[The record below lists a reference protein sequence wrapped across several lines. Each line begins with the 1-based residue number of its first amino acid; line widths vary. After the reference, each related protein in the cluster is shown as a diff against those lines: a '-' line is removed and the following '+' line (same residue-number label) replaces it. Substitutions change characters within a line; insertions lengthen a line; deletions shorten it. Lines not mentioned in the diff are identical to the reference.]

1 MHEDR
6 YGLALTTASHEAASA
21 YRQAADGLLAAAAGV
36 DVALRTALAADPR
49 FALAHAAQARWL
61 AARGRS
67 AEARASIDAAVALS
81 PAVTSR
87 ERGQIEVFRR
97 MLAGD
102 APGALV
108 AAREHLAG
116 FPRDALVASAC
127 TGVFG
132 LIGFSGHCDR
142 EAQHLALLDGLAP
155 HYGDDGWFLAAHAFA
170 MVETGDWPRG
180 RPVAQRAL
188 QLNPASANAAH
199 VWAHV
204 LYEAGELPAARAFLV
219 GWLAGD
225 APDAP
230 LHGHL
235 WWHVALSELAAGRYE
250 EAAGRLAM
258 QLSPALAQGLPINTF
273 TDAVS
278 LLWRLRLAGRH
289 DDASAWREALEFGRR
304 HFPKPGVFV
313 DVHLAIAAAAAGDE
327 TGFQALLGSL
337 ERADEAGALVAG
349 PVVPALARAT
359 HAAVSGDWPAAAALL
374 ERWMHE
380 IVRIGGSR
388 AQRDLFVRTIER
400 ARELRHTASAR
411 GSDNIPG

>member
-6 YGLALTTASHEAASA
+6 YGLALTTASHEAAAA
-21 YRQAADGLLAAAAGV
+21 YRRAADGLLAAAAGV
-36 DVALRTALAADPR
+36 DDVLGTALSADPR

-67 AEARASIDAAVALS
+67 AEARASIDAAVAMS
-81 PAVTSR
+81 PEVTAR

-102 APGALV
+102 APGALA
-108 AAREHLAG
+108 AARDHLAG
-116 FPRDALVASAC
+116 FPRDALVAAAC

-132 LIGFSGHCDR
+132 LIGFSGLRDR

-155 HYGDDGWFLAAHAFA
+155 HYGDDWWFLAAHAFA

-180 RPVAQRAL
+180 RPLAQRAL
-188 QLNPASANAAH
+188 QLNPANANAAH

-204 LYEAGELPAARAFLV
+204 LYEAGELPAARAFLL

-225 APDAP
+225 VRDAP

-235 WWHVALSELAAGRYE
+235 WWHVALSELAEGRHSD
-250 EAAGRLAM
+250 AAGRLAT
-258 QLSPALAQGLPINTF
+258 QLSPAVAQSLPINTF

-313 DVHLAIAAAAAGDE
+313 DVHLAIATAAAGDE
-327 TGFQALLGSL
+327 TEFQALLLSL
-337 ERADEAGALVAG
+337 ERADQAGALVAG
-349 PVVPALARAT
+349 PVVPALARAMR
-359 HAAVSGDWPAAAALL
+359 AAVDGDWPAAAALL
-374 ERWMHE
+374 GHWMYE
-380 IVRIGGSR
+380 VVRIGGSR
-388 AQRDLFVRTIER
+388 AQRDLFVRTLER
-400 ARELRHTASAR
+400 ARE
-411 GSDNIPG
+411 P